1 MTANNDQKEKTLIIF
16 DRNNCNSVKL
26 LAVKK
31 NTNVKAN
38 TRIMN
43 GIILTFS
50 RATVASF
57 MFDIIEAFSFLDD
70 DRKDIFLLV
79 SIINC
84 LPYQLPTDPYSIS
97 ILFAFVCKIDC
108 LIAEDKRQW
117 FNLRDFIKMRKS
129 KMATFFDKFH
139 AQDASLKN
147 QVCLY
152 WSCTK
157 IKTIIK
163 SIKAEEKGWPIW
175 ISSFIQKEYYC

>member
-57 MFDIIEAFSFLDD
+57 MFDIIEAFSFPDD
-70 DRKDIFLLV
+70 DRKDI
-79 SIINC
+79 SC
-84 LPYQLPTDPYSIS
+84 
-97 ILFAFVCKIDC
+97 
-108 LIAEDKRQW
+108 
-117 FNLRDFIKMRKS
+117 
-129 KMATFFDKFH
+129 
-139 AQDASLKN
+139 
-147 QVCLY
+147 
-152 WSCTK
+152 WS
-157 IKTIIK
+157 
-163 SIKAEEKGWPIW
+163 A
-175 ISSFIQKEYYC
+175 